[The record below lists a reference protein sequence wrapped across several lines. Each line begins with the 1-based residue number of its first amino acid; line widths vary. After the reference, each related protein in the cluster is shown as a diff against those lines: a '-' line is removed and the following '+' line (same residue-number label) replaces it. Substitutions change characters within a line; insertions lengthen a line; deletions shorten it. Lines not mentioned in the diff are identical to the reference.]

1 MKLGEVAQIV
11 DCEHKTAPIDE
22 NGAYFAVGTSAMR
35 GNVINYREA
44 RRISKNTF
52 DAWTK
57 RITPKAGD
65 VLFARE
71 APVGPV
77 VEIPAEENVAPGQR
91 TVLIR
96 ATTDAVQRFIAYKL
110 KEPLMQ
116 NQIEALSAGS
126 TVPHLNVKD
135 IRELELGYLPT
146 LASQHAIADVLGAL
160 DDKIAANI
168 RVKETCTELIK
179 AIGSIPNSN
188 IPVSELAVQVK
199 KQISAGKLQ
208 ELDVRHYS
216 IPAFDLGYAS
226 IESGAEIKS
235 GKNLIEAP
243 CVLVSKLNPRTPRIW
258 SIPTVH
264 SEETTV
270 CSTEFIAWQ
279 GTTVPQAALYAA
291 LLQGSFSEQ
300 LQERASGT
308 SNSHQRVRPQ
318 DIQEATIPDVRK
330 LDQETLKLLEA
341 LNLQAADL
349 IKENQALARTRDE
362 LLPLLMNGKITVA
375 EAKEAAGDVGV
386 VKQNQQ
392 EEGDS
397 SV

>member
-35 GNVINYREA
+35 GNLINYREA

-135 IRELELGYLPT
+135 IRELQLGYLPT
-146 LASQHAIADVLGAL
+146 LTSQHAIADVLGAL

-168 RVKETCTELIK
+168 RVKGICTELIK
-179 AIGSIPNSN
+179 TIGSIPNSN
-188 IPVSELAVQVK
+188 VPVSELAVQIK

-258 SIPTVH
+258 SIPTVD
-264 SEETTV
+264 SEEMTV

-318 DIQEATIPDVRK
+318 DMQEATIPDVRK

-349 IKENQALARTRDE
+349 IKENQVLAEYFPSIAVQFRNRR
-362 LLPLLMNGKITVA
+362 
-375 EAKEAAGDVGV
+375 AG
-386 VKQNQQ
+386 
-392 EEGDS
+392 EGNHGR
-397 SV
+397 VRQR